1 MHLIGYA
8 EAAAASDE
16 DDTGEVDEII
26 KHCNNN
32 KVVICSIV
40 YFFCYLAGIRKENMS
55 QFV

>member
-8 EAAAASDE
+8 EVAAASDE

-26 KHCNNN
+26 MHCNNN
-32 KVVICSIV
+32 KVVICSI
-40 YFFCYLAGIRKENMS
+40 CYLAGIRKEIMS